1 MGSIFDWEYIALVP
15 PLLTLLLVIL
25 TRKVGLS
32 LGTGI
37 VASAFII
44 ADGSIVEMLKLV
56 WEKFAWIFV
65 EDGSVNTWNAFI
77 LIFLVMLG
85 ILIAFMNMS
94 GGARAFTNWAMN
106 KIKSRRGAGL
116 AAGLLGVVIF
126 IDDYFSSLVTGQV
139 SKPLTDKYQISRA
152 KLAYIVDTTASPVSV
167 IAPISSWGA
176 GIMGLVAPL
185 LIAAGIT
192 SVTPFQ
198 AFLYMVPMNFYV
210 IAALLMMFI
219 VILTR
224 FDIGPMRK
232 QEERALVE
240 NKLADDNK
248 VLKKDEQEDLPVV
261 ESSSPKALIIP
272 MVGLA
277 VTVIIAMFVTGA
289 MESESLSLYGIM
301 EEMLV
306 THSLIAGGIVG
317 LILAFL
323 YYFKYTKS
331 NQSFGTK
338 EILMGIKAGFLAM
351 LPAIIVLTLA
361 WMIGELISEL
371 GTGVVLGRMVEQSS
385 LPISMF
391 LGVIFAVACI
401 MAMATGTSWG
411 SFGILIPIAGDIMI
425 SIGEV
430 ELLLP
435 AVAAVISGAV
445 FGDHCSPISD
455 STVLSSTGAGCN
467 HITHVIT
474 QLPYAV
480 LSAAIAFVG
489 YIVLGATNSVIFA
502 LLTVLGLVVLVY
514 VISKFIYKPIDKTV
528 NEEFN

>member
-15 PLLTLLLVIL
+15 PLLTLLLVVL

-44 ADGSIVEMLKLV
+44 ADGGIVEMLKLI

-65 EDGSVNTWNAFI
+65 EDGSINTWNAFI

-198 AFLYMVPMNFYV
+198 AFLYVIPMNFYV

-232 QEERALVE
+232 QEEKALIDNV
-240 NKLADDNK
+240 LVDDTK
-248 VLKKDEQEDLPVV
+248 EVKKDEQGDLPVV
-261 ESSSPKALIIP
+261 HSSSAKALIVP

-277 VTVIIAMFVTGA
+277 VTVIAAMFITGA
-289 MESESLSLYGIM
+289 VEGESLSLYGIM
-301 EEMLV
+301 EHMLV

-317 LILAFL
+317 LILAL
-323 YYFKYTKS
+323 IYYSKYTKG
-331 NQSFGTK
+331 NQSFGSR
-338 EILMGIKAGFLAM
+338 EIWLGVKSGFLAM
-351 LPAIIVLTLA
+351 YPAIMVLTLA
-361 WMIGELISEL
+361 WIIGELISEL
-371 GTGVVLGRMVEQSS
+371 GTGEVLGGMVADSN

-391 LGVIFAVACI
+391 LAVIFAVACL
-401 MAMATGTSWG
+401 MSLATGTSWG

-425 SIGEV
+425 SLGEI

-435 AVAAVISGAV
+435 AIAAVISGAV

-467 HITHVIT
+467 HITHVMT

-480 LSAAIAFVG
+480 LSAMIAFVG
-489 YIVLGATNSVIFA
+489 YIVLGTTNSVIFA

-514 VISKFIYKPIDKTV
+514 IISKFIYKPIDKPV
-528 NEEFN
+528 SE